1 MFWSIFSLALIAWHK
16 ISVRGQACNTYVV
29 PSISGG
35 FTTRQFID
43 FSGASSNDGV
53 ASVLSSNGISISNY
67 GVTFG
72 PVPHTFTPSNL
83 AFGTGSLDMKV
94 SAYSG
99 SGAVLSSEIVT
110 NDVFL
115 YASVRTV
122 LKSSSVAGI
131 VEGNFFYLNDNQE
144 TDWEILTTTALQASP
159 YVTAGIWATNQA
171 LIPGQSSTS
180 MTVPFTFDPSQ
191 DYHVTGDLLL
201 FPILQWVANATTFFI
216 DGIQKARLTTNVP
229 TEAGHWIW
237 NAWSNGDPTW
247 SNGPPTADSITHIRS
262 IDIYKGYTSTRAGT
276 ICDIYVF
283 SNSQAIVMSIRG
295 PRKGENYELSVD
307 LNSEYREKRK
317 DAIKRTIA
325 SMTVGKDVSG
335 LFPDVLKNMQTEDL
349 EQKKLVYLY
358 LMNYAKTQPELVI
371 LAVNTFVK
379 DTEDPNPLVR
389 ALAIRTMG
397 CLRAEKIID
406 YLCDPLQKCLRDENP
421 YVRKT
426 AALCV
431 AKLYD
436 LKPELVLDN
445 GFLEQLHEMIA
456 DSNPMVSWFF
466 LDHELCVF
474 KTCEIG
480 KVVANTVAALTD
492 IHNAAVSLPSTSS
505 SDPAIFTITTS
516 ILNKLLIA
524 LNECSEWGRVAVLNA
539 LARYDAKDDKESEH
553 ICERVV
559 PQFQHINGS
568 VVLAAVKVVMIHIR
582 GVRREEL
589 IKSLMR
595 KMAPPLVTLLSS
607 PPEVQWVA
615 LRNINL
621 LLQKR
626 ADILS
631 NEMRVF
637 FCKYNDPLYVKV
649 EKLEIMVRLANDKN
663 VDALLSELKEYA
675 SEVDVDFV
683 RKSIKAIGQA
693 AVKIDAAAERCVN
706 VLLELIAT
714 RVSYVVQEAVVVM
727 KVRPFQHIEQH
738 KSQCNYQDIFRKYP
752 STYEGVIP
760 TLCANLDELDEPEA
774 KASLIW
780 IIGEY
785 ADKIDNADE
794 LLGIFVDSFTEE
806 SYPVQLQTLTA
817 VVKLFLKKPNSAQ
830 SVVQRV
836 LTTATK
842 DCDSPDVRDRAYIYW
857 RLLSTDPGAA
867 KAVVLAHRPPI
878 SIPRTTVPPAL
889 LEELL
894 GEISSLASVY
904 HKPEETFVGRGR
916 VGADAVRKG
925 TDDDRFLAQKAFQT
939 VAAGQQAENL
949 LDFDDAP
956 AVEGELSGLA
966 ATQVFSQT
974 PAAANLLAGTSSNPL
989 DDLVS
994 IFGGSGDS
1002 AAGFGFGGGNTAF
1015 AAAALSPVP
1024 ATPSVLAPQTPAPL
1038 QQSNSQS
1045 QQEDL
1050 LGLF

>member
-1 MFWSIFSLALIAWHK
+1 
-16 ISVRGQACNTYVV
+16 
-29 PSISGG
+29 
-35 FTTRQFID
+35 
-43 FSGASSNDGV
+43 
-53 ASVLSSNGISISNY
+53 
-67 GVTFG
+67 
-72 PVPHTFTPSNL
+72 
-83 AFGTGSLDMKV
+83 
-94 SAYSG
+94 
-99 SGAVLSSEIVT
+99 
-110 NDVFL
+110 
-115 YASVRTV
+115 
-122 LKSSSVAGI
+122 
-131 VEGNFFYLNDNQE
+131 
-144 TDWEILTTTALQASP
+144 
-159 YVTAGIWATNQA
+159 
-171 LIPGQSSTS
+171 
-180 MTVPFTFDPSQ
+180 
-191 DYHVTGDLLL
+191 
-201 FPILQWVANATTFFI
+201 
-216 DGIQKARLTTNVP
+216 
-229 TEAGHWIW
+229 
-237 NAWSNGDPTW
+237 
-247 SNGPPTADSITHIRS
+247 
-262 IDIYKGYTSTRAGT
+262 
-276 ICDIYVF
+276 
-283 SNSQAIVMSIRG
+283 MSIRG

-379 DTEDPNPLVR
+379 DTDDPNPLVR

-436 LKPELVLDN
+436 LKPELVIEN
-445 GFLEQLHEMIA
+445 GFLDQLHEMIA
-456 DSNPMVSWFF
+456 DSNPM
-466 LDHELCVF
+466 
-474 KTCEIG
+474 
-480 KVVANTVAALTD
+480 VVANTVAALTD
-492 IHNAAVSLPSTSS
+492 IHNAATAQPSTSS
-505 SDPAIFTITTS
+505 SDPAIFTITVS
-516 ILNKLLIA
+516 VLNKLLIA

-539 LARYDAKDDKESEH
+539 LARYVAHDEKESEH

-559 PQFQHINGS
+559 PQFQHVNGS

-582 GVRREEL
+582 GVRRDDL
-589 IKSLMR
+589 IKQLMR

-626 ADILS
+626 PDILS

-649 EKLEIMVRLANDKN
+649 EKLEIMVRLANEKN

-683 RKSIKAIGQA
+683 RKSIKAIGQT
-693 AVKIDAAAERCVN
+693 AVKIDTAAERCVN
-706 VLLELIAT
+706 VLLELIST

-727 KVRPFQHIEQH
+727 K
-738 KSQCNYQDIFRKYP
+738 DIFRKYP

-785 ADKIDNADE
+785 ANKIDNADE

-817 VVKLFLKKPNSAQ
+817 VVKLFLKKPDSAQ
-830 SVVQRV
+830 GIVQRV

-867 KAVVLAHRPPI
+867 KDSEFFTEIFQAVVLAHRPPI

-894 GEISSLASVY
+894 GEISSLASIY

-916 VGADAVRKG
+916 IGADAVRKG
-925 TDDDRFLAQKAFQT
+925 TEVDDRFSTQKALQT

-956 AVEGELSGLA
+956 AVEGEPSGLA
-966 ATQVFSQT
+966 ATQVFAQT

-994 IFGGSGDS
+994 IFGGGAGGMS
-1002 AAGFGFGGGNTAF
+1002 ASTSAQSFPFGGGNTGFGADF
-1015 AAAALSPVP
+1015 SIVP
-1024 ATPSVLAPQTPAPL
+1024 ATPSVLVPQTPASPL
-1038 QQSNSQS
+1038 QQSHSPSS

>member
-1 MFWSIFSLALIAWHK
+1 
-16 ISVRGQACNTYVV
+16 
-29 PSISGG
+29 
-35 FTTRQFID
+35 
-43 FSGASSNDGV
+43 
-53 ASVLSSNGISISNY
+53 
-67 GVTFG
+67 
-72 PVPHTFTPSNL
+72 
-83 AFGTGSLDMKV
+83 
-94 SAYSG
+94 
-99 SGAVLSSEIVT
+99 
-110 NDVFL
+110 
-115 YASVRTV
+115 
-122 LKSSSVAGI
+122 
-131 VEGNFFYLNDNQE
+131 
-144 TDWEILTTTALQASP
+144 
-159 YVTAGIWATNQA
+159 
-171 LIPGQSSTS
+171 
-180 MTVPFTFDPSQ
+180 
-191 DYHVTGDLLL
+191 
-201 FPILQWVANATTFFI
+201 
-216 DGIQKARLTTNVP
+216 
-229 TEAGHWIW
+229 
-237 NAWSNGDPTW
+237 
-247 SNGPPTADSITHIRS
+247 
-262 IDIYKGYTSTRAGT
+262 
-276 ICDIYVF
+276 
-283 SNSQAIVMSIRG
+283 MSIRA

-325 SMTVGKDVSG
+325 SMTVGKGQLRCLSSSFPVSRSPDVSG
-335 LFPDVLKNMQTEDL
+335 LFPDVLKNMQTDDL

-379 DTEDPNPLVR
+379 DTDDPNPLVR

-436 LKPELVLDN
+436 LKPELVIDN
-445 GFLEQLHEMIA
+445 GFLEQLQEMIS
-456 DSNPMVSWFF
+456 DSNPMVGSHCDPKFYANY
-466 LDHELCVF
+466 LQ
-474 KTCEIG
+474 
-480 KVVANTVAALTD
+480 VVANTVAALTD
-492 IHNAAVSLPSTSS
+492 IHVAATSQPSCSS
-505 SDPAIFTITTS
+505 SDPGIFIITTS

-539 LARYDAKDDKESEH
+539 LARYVAQDEKESEH

-559 PQFQHINGS
+559 PQFQHVNGS
-568 VVLAAVKVVMIHIR
+568 VVLAAVKVIMIHMR
-582 GVRREEL
+582 NVTREEL
-589 IKSLMR
+589 VKQLVR

-626 ADILS
+626 PDLLS

-649 EKLEIMVRLANDKN
+649 EKLDIMVRLASEKN
-663 VDALLSELKEYA
+663 VDALLSELKECVELPYYLLSLTDCNRYA

-683 RKSIKAIGQA
+683 RKSIKAIGQT
-693 AVKIDAAAERCVN
+693 AVKIDVAAERCVN

-727 KVRPFQHIEQH
+727 K
-738 KSQCNYQDIFRKYP
+738 DIFRKYP

-785 ADKIDNADE
+785 ANKIDNADE
-794 LLGIFVDSFTEE
+794 LLGIFVDTFTEE

-817 VVKLFLKKPNSAQ
+817 VVKLFLKKPDSAQ
-830 SVVQRV
+830 GVVQRV

-878 SIPRTTVPPAL
+878 SIPRTTVSPAL

-894 GEISSLASVY
+894 SEISSLASVY
-904 HKPEETFVGRGR
+904 HKPAETFVGRGR
-916 VGADAVRKG
+916 IGADAVRKG
-925 TDDDRFLAQKAFQT
+925 GDAADDRFSTQKALQT
-939 VAAGQQAENL
+939 VVAGQQAENL
-949 LDFDDAP
+949 LYVHAPSPPPDDKQTKRPRDRDFDDTP
-956 AVEGELSGLA
+956 AVEGEPSGLA
-966 ATQVFSQT
+966 ATQVLSQT

-994 IFGGSGDS
+994 IFGGGGGASLFGGGGGG
-1002 AAGFGFGGGNTAF
+1002 GFAPMSPEAQSPVVGFGGSGG
-1015 AAAALSPVP
+1015 LGGLGGLG
-1024 ATPSVLAPQTPAPL
+1024 TPQQHQTPTQT
-1038 QQSNSQS
+1038 QQGTQE
-1045 QQEDL
+1045 EDL

>member
-1 MFWSIFSLALIAWHK
+1 MSFRA
-16 ISVRGQACNTYVV
+16 
-29 PSISGG
+29 
-35 FTTRQFID
+35 
-43 FSGASSNDGV
+43 
-53 ASVLSSNGISISNY
+53 
-67 GVTFG
+67 
-72 PVPHTFTPSNL
+72 
-83 AFGTGSLDMKV
+83 
-94 SAYSG
+94 
-99 SGAVLSSEIVT
+99 
-110 NDVFL
+110 
-115 YASVRTV
+115 
-122 LKSSSVAGI
+122 
-131 VEGNFFYLNDNQE
+131 
-144 TDWEILTTTALQASP
+144 
-159 YVTAGIWATNQA
+159 
-171 LIPGQSSTS
+171 
-180 MTVPFTFDPSQ
+180 
-191 DYHVTGDLLL
+191 
-201 FPILQWVANATTFFI
+201 
-216 DGIQKARLTTNVP
+216 QK
-229 TEAGHWIW
+229 
-237 NAWSNGDPTW
+237 
-247 SNGPPTADSITHIRS
+247 
-262 IDIYKGYTSTRAGT
+262 
-276 ICDIYVF
+276 
-283 SNSQAIVMSIRG
+283 
-295 PRKGENYELSVD
+295 KGENYELSVD
-307 LNSEYREKRK
+307 LNSEYRDKRK

-335 LFPDVLKNMQTEDL
+335 LFPDVLKNMQTDDL

-379 DTEDPNPLVR
+379 DTDDPNPLVR

-436 LKPELVLDN
+436 LKPDLVLDN
-445 GFLEQLHEMIA
+445 GFLEQLHEMVS
-456 DSNPMVSWFF
+456 DSNPM
-466 LDHELCVF
+466 
-474 KTCEIG
+474 
-480 KVVANTVAALTD
+480 VVANTVAALTD
-492 IHNAAVSLPSTSS
+492 IHTAATGAGCLPN
-505 SDPAIFTITTS
+505 DPAVFVITST

-524 LNECSEWGRVAVLNA
+524 LNECSEWGRVAILNA
-539 LARYDAKDDKESEH
+539 LARYTPQDDKENDH

-559 PQFQHINGS
+559 PQFQHANGS
-568 VVLAAVKVVMIHIR
+568 VVLAAVKVVMIHMR

-589 IKSLMR
+589 VKQLIR

-626 ADILS
+626 PDILS

-637 FCKYNDPLYVKV
+637 FCKYNDPLYVKI
-649 EKLEIMVRLANDKN
+649 EKLDIMVRLASETN

-683 RKSIKAIGQA
+683 RKSIKAIGQT
-693 AVKIDAAAERCVN
+693 AVKIDAAADRCVH
-706 VLLELIAT
+706 VLLELINS

-727 KVRPFQHIEQH
+727 K
-738 KSQCNYQDIFRKYP
+738 DIFRKYP

-785 ADKIDNADE
+785 ANKIDNADE
-794 LLGIFVDSFTEE
+794 LLSIFVESFTEE
-806 SYPVQLQTLTA
+806 SNPVQLQTLTA
-817 VVKLFLKKPNSAQ
+817 VVKLFLTKPDSSQAI
-830 SVVQRV
+830 VQRV
-836 LTTATK
+836 LNTATK

-867 KAVVLAHRPPI
+867 KSVVLAPRPPI
-878 SIPRTTVPPAL
+878 SIPRTTVAPGL

-904 HKPEETFVGRGR
+904 HKPPETFVGRGR
-916 VGADAVRKG
+916 VSAESVQRKGADLS
-925 TDDDRFLAQKAFQT
+925 DDLSSTQKALQT
-939 VAAGQQAENL
+939 VAAGQQSENL

-956 AVEGELSGLA
+956 ATEGQPSGLA
-966 ATQVFSQT
+966 ATEVFSQT

-994 IFGGSGDS
+994 IFGGSGGGA
-1002 AAGFGFGGGNTAF
+1002 AAGGLGGFGALGLGGF
-1015 AAAALSPVP
+1015 APAPAPATQALSPISTP
-1024 ATPSVLAPQTPAPL
+1024 AIQSPPPQQAPQQP
-1038 QQSNSQS
+1038 QD
-1045 QQEDL
+1045 DL

>member
-1 MFWSIFSLALIAWHK
+1 
-16 ISVRGQACNTYVV
+16 
-29 PSISGG
+29 
-35 FTTRQFID
+35 
-43 FSGASSNDGV
+43 
-53 ASVLSSNGISISNY
+53 
-67 GVTFG
+67 
-72 PVPHTFTPSNL
+72 
-83 AFGTGSLDMKV
+83 
-94 SAYSG
+94 
-99 SGAVLSSEIVT
+99 
-110 NDVFL
+110 
-115 YASVRTV
+115 
-122 LKSSSVAGI
+122 
-131 VEGNFFYLNDNQE
+131 
-144 TDWEILTTTALQASP
+144 
-159 YVTAGIWATNQA
+159 
-171 LIPGQSSTS
+171 
-180 MTVPFTFDPSQ
+180 
-191 DYHVTGDLLL
+191 
-201 FPILQWVANATTFFI
+201 
-216 DGIQKARLTTNVP
+216 
-229 TEAGHWIW
+229 
-237 NAWSNGDPTW
+237 
-247 SNGPPTADSITHIRS
+247 
-262 IDIYKGYTSTRAGT
+262 
-276 ICDIYVF
+276 
-283 SNSQAIVMSIRG
+283 MSIRG

-307 LNSEYREKRK
+307 LNSEYRDKRK
-317 DAIKRTIA
+317 DAIKRVIA

-379 DTEDPNPLVR
+379 DADDSNPLVR

-406 YLCDPLQKCLRDENP
+406 YLCDPLQKSLRDENP

-436 LKPELVLDN
+436 LKPDLVIEN
-445 GFLEQLHEMIA
+445 GFLTQLHEMIA
-456 DSNPMVSWFF
+456 DSNPM
-466 LDHELCVF
+466 
-474 KTCEIG
+474 
-480 KVVANTVAALTD
+480 VVANTVAALTD
-492 IHNAAVSLPSTSS
+492 IHNSATSNPATQADAS
-505 SDPAIFTITTS
+505 AIFNITGS

-539 LARYDAKDDKESEH
+539 LARYVAQDEKESEH

-568 VVLAAVKVVMIHIR
+568 VVLAAVKVIMIHMR
-582 GVRREEL
+582 HVTREDL
-589 IKSLMR
+589 IKQLVK

-626 ADILS
+626 SDILS

-649 EKLEIMVRLANDKN
+649 EKLDIMVRLASDNN

-683 RKSIKAIGQA
+683 RKSIKAIGQTA
-693 AVKIDAAAERCVN
+693 IKIESGAERCVN

-727 KVRPFQHIEQH
+727 K
-738 KSQCNYQDIFRKYP
+738 DIFRRYP

-760 TLCANLDELDEPEA
+760 TLCANLDELEEPEA

-785 ADKIDNADE
+785 ANKINNADS
-794 LLGIFVDSFTEE
+794 LLGFFVDSFTEE
-806 SYPVQLQTLTA
+806 SYSVQLQTLTA
-817 VVKLFLKKPNSAQ
+817 VVKLFLKKPDTSQ
-830 SVVQRV
+830 GLVQRI
-836 LTTATK
+836 LDTATK
-842 DCDSPDVRDRAYIYW
+842 ECDSPDVRDRAYIYW

-867 KAVVLAHRPPI
+867 KAVVWADKPPI
-878 SIPRTTVPPAL
+878 SIPRTTVAPAL

-894 GEISSLASVY
+894 GEIPTLASVY
-904 HKPEETFVGRGR
+904 HKPAETFIGKGR
-916 VGADAVRKG
+916 VGVDSVQRKAG
-925 TDDDRFLAQKAFQT
+925 ADDDRLAAHKALQT
-939 VAAGQQAENL
+939 VAAGRQAENL
-949 LDFDDAP
+949 LDFDDDDISTTNGQP
-956 AVEGELSGLA
+956 SGLA
-966 ATQVFSQT
+966 ATEVLSQT
-974 PAAANLLAGTSSNPL
+974 PAAANLLSGTSSNPL

-994 IFGGSGDS
+994 IFGTNGTGGGGG
-1002 AAGFGFGGGNTAF
+1002 GFGAASGLAPSATNNNHAPDPLAGLGGLSISGGGS
-1015 AAAALSPVP
+1015 LMSPDQTSP
-1024 ATPSVLAPQTPAPL
+1024 QQPKSATSPQ
-1038 QQSNSQS
+1038 Q